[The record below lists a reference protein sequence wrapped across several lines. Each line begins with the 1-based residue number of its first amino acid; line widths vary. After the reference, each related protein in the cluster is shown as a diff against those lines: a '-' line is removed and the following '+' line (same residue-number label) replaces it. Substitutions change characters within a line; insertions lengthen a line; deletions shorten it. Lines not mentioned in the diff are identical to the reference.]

1 VIADYRQDRLLEALS
16 KTSIR
21 YVDLRKD
28 FESVRGAYRRS
39 DAHWTDKGVEI
50 AANRVFQE
58 LRRLE
63 RR

>member
-1 VIADYRQDRLLEALS
+1 LS
-16 KTSIR
+16 RTSIR

-28 FESVRGAYRRS
+28 FEGVRGAYRRS